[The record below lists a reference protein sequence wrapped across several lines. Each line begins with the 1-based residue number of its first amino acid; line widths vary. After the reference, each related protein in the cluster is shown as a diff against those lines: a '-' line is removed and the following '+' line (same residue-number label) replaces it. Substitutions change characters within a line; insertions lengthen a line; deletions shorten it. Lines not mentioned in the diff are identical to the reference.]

1 LRIAWSP
8 TLGYAKPDPEVV
20 EICGRAARLLE
31 RAGCMVEEVERVF
44 AADPEDLWAA
54 EFYAG
59 VGTRLRPILETRRD
73 LLDPAVADILDAALK
88 QEMRAYYDTVF
99 RRYALR
105 DEMVAFFSRY
115 DALLS
120 PTLPVSALEAGRNIP
135 EGLEDRSLVS
145 WVYYTYPFNLTGQ
158 PVGVPACGAFRPGP
172 AGRPADR
179 HAAQRWGGSA
189 PDRRLARARARQFV
203 SRVRL
208 PPRMKWSR

>member
-99 RRYALR
+99 RRYSLR

-135 EGLEDRSLVS
+135 DGLEDRSLVS
-145 WVYYTYPFNLTGQ
+145 WVYYTYPFNLTGSPRRRCLRGIPPALA
-158 PVGVPACGAFRPGP
+158 PVGLQIVTPRNDEEGALQI
-172 AGRPADR
+172 
-179 HAAQRWGGSA
+179 AAWLERE
-189 PDRRLARARARQFV
+189 LANSLV
-203 SRVRL
+203 E
-208 PPRMKWSR
+208 

>member
-1 LRIAWSP
+1 
-8 TLGYAKPDPEVV
+8 
-20 EICGRAARLLE
+20 
-31 RAGCMVEEVERVF
+31 MVEEVERVF

-73 LLDPAVADILDAALK
+73 LLDPAVADILDVALK

-105 DEMVAFFSRY
+105 DEMAAFFGRY

-135 EGLEDRSLVS
+135 GGLEDRSLVS

-158 PVGVPACGAFRPGP
+158 PAASLP
-172 AGRPADR
+172 AGR
-179 HAAQRWGGSA
+179 SA
-189 PDRRLARARARQFV
+189 RGLPVGLQIVTPRNDEEGALRIATWLERELANSPV
-203 SRVRL
+203 E
-208 PPRMKWSR
+208 